1 MATTMDSLGFMVM
14 EQVDLRQRITAMEQ
28 RALLTTQEMNEKFT
42 AQEMHDTDFDKL
54 HRHIVKIEKD
64 IVNLEEEVQKKDARI
79 ASLEKDIVNLKK
91 EGEQTDARLA
101 RLEDEEIARIQN
113 ARGGTYTLSGKSEA
127 DQASAAVGSE
137 LLCIS
142 PGCEFLKH
150 PDGQELEKFPNHCCL
165 DTFESC
171 AEDDTAEM
179 PAGFTMQID
188 DANLEYCKS
197 HNKYTTSISVT
208 TLFPDS
214 RNLPRALG
222 PPERTCHCKCG
233 CREPLPATNAVGRR
247 LPTTQCHGCGCT
259 ICSYCVHLAIS
270 SIVACHECSRG
281 GECK

>member
-28 RALLTTQEMNEKFT
+28 QALLTTQEMNEKFT